1 MIKKTRLF
9 KFAAALGLLSALL
22 VVPAQGWA
30 QAISAGASAAAAAN
44 GAPIGQQFVIS
55 GDPEQE
61 VYPSVAYNSQRQEY
75 LVVWSNDRPGNDD
88 IRAQRLSKNGALI
101 GGSFYISA
109 GSGAD
114 RRYPDVAYNTQ
125 QDQYLVVSVD
135 ENLTAKAGL
144 AQPNSRF

>member
-1 MIKKTRLF
+1 MKKTRLF
-9 KFAAALGLLSALL
+9 RFVAALGLLSALL
-22 VVPAQGWA
+22 AVPVNGWA
-30 QAISAGASAAAAAN
+30 QAISAGAPAAAAAN

-75 LVVWSNDRPGNDD
+75 LVVWSNDRAGNDD
-88 IRAQRLSKNGALI
+88 IRAQRVSKDGALI

-109 GSGAD
+109 GPGAD

-125 QDQYLVVSVD
+125 QDQYLVVSVV
-135 ENLTAKAGL
+135 AMKIHFHHQA
-144 AQPNSRF
+144 

>member
-75 LVVWSNDRPGNDD
+75 LVVWSPECLNVIYRQWRRISGLRDGFEFTLAFN
-88 IRAQRLSKNGALI
+88 
-101 GGSFYISA
+101 ISA
-109 GSGAD
+109 KQARNGFL
-114 RRYPDVAYNTQ
+114 R
-125 QDQYLVVSVD
+125 VSS
-135 ENLTAKAGL
+135 
-144 AQPNSRF
+144 Q